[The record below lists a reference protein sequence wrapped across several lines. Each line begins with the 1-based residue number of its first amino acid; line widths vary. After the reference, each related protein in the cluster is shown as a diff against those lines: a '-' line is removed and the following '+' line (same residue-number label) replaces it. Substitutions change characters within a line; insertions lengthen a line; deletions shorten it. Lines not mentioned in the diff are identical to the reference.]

1 MNKIE
6 INNVTKCYG
15 KVPAINDIS
24 RSFEHG
30 KIYGLLGGDEG
41 GKSTLIN
48 ITANRI
54 FAQKGEVTIDGFP
67 QKKI

>member
-30 KIYGLLGGDEG
+30 KIYGLLGGG
-41 GKSTLIN
+41 RRG
-48 ITANRI
+48 
-54 FAQKGEVTIDGFP
+54 
-67 QKKI
+67 